1 MSGVRIEAALGLGGN
16 LGDPVAAF
24 AVALRALD
32 AHPEVA
38 VLKLSSVWRT
48 APWGKLDQP
57 EFLNMAALVETSL
70 SARALLAVC
79 LDLERQAGR
88 ERGERWGPRTLDI
101 DILSYG
107 AETIDE
113 PGLQLPHPRIAE
125 RAFVLA
131 PLAEIAPEMSVG
143 GQAIAERWTASEPE
157 GVTRDPTATE
167 RLANAL
173 SSKPATSSRT
183 SGKAAPLRD
192 PS

>member
-1 MSGVRIEAALGLGGN
+1 VRIEAALGFGGN

-24 AVALRALD
+24 AGALRALD
-32 AHPEVA
+32 AHPEIA

-57 EFLNMAALVETSL
+57 EFLNMAAVVETGL
-70 SARALLAVC
+70 PARALLALV

-107 AETIDE
+107 GETIDE

-131 PLAEIAPEMSVG
+131 PLAEVWPEMMVG
-143 GQAIAERWTASEPE
+143 GRAVADWWTSSHAE
-157 GVTRDPTATE
+157 GVSRD
-167 RLANAL
+167 NAKTYIL
-173 SSKPATSSRT
+173 QDMASPGR
-183 SGKAAPLRD
+183 
-192 PS
+192 

>member
-1 MSGVRIEAALGLGGN
+1 VRIEAALGFGGN

-24 AVALRALD
+24 AGALRALA

-57 EFLNMAALVETSL
+57 EFLNMAALVETGL
-70 SARALLAVC
+70 SARALLAFC
-79 LDLERQAGR
+79 LDIERQAGR

-107 AETIDE
+107 DEQIDE

-131 PLAEIAPEMSVG
+131 PLAEITPGMVVG
-143 GQAIAERWTASEPE
+143 ARTVA
-157 GVTRDPTATE
+157 
-167 RLANAL
+167 AL
-173 SSKPATSSRT
+173 S
-183 SGKAAPLRD
+183 AALDEPGIRADAEETARLQALTGR
-192 PS
+192 